1 MLNSNKKAVTLNLKT
16 DAGKNLLYEMVKQ
29 ADILIE
35 NFAPGVMDRLGRGAK
50 TLQEI
55 NPRLIYGSSPGYGKT
70 GTYRNYPEMDLV
82 MQAICDIMS
91 TTGFP
96 DQPPVKAGAALSDF
110 SAGIHLYAAI
120 ILSLA
125 SNLGMLR
132 ARHEAAASRTGNR
145 HGDRRLRG
153 DQRAVRSPLSRYSGG
168 D

>member
-1 MLNSNKKAVTLNLKT
+1 MSVNRGKRSITLNLKEKK
-16 DAGKNLLYEMVKQ
+16 GKEILKELVKKADVLL
-29 ADILIE
+29 E
-35 NFAPGVMDRLGRGAK
+35 NYRPGTMKRLGLDYEVMK
-50 TLQEI
+50 QV
-55 NPRLIYGSSPGYGKT
+55 NPRLIYGSSSGYGKT
-70 GTYRNYPEMDLV
+70 GPYRNYPAMDLV

-132 ARHEAAASRTGNR
+132 ARH
-145 HGDRRLRG
+145 
-153 DQRAVRSPLSRYSGG
+153 
-168 D
+168 